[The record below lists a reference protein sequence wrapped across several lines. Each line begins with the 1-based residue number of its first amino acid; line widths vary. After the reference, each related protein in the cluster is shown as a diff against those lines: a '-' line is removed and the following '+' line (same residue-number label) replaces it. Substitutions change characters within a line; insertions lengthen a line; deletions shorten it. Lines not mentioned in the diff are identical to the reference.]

1 MAFAVN
7 THRISLGNYAAVINE
22 VTGDGS
28 TQYWQTGLSRVMFYI
43 GVTAADS
50 DLVCDKWYLNYS
62 DAGSTAANGTV
73 FNNAAAP
80 DDGEVWYCFGI
91 GRG

>member
-1 MAFAVN
+1 MAFGVV
-7 THRISLGNYAAVINE
+7 TQRFSLGGMAAVINK

-28 TQYWQTGLSRVMFYI
+28 TQAWQTGLSKVLFYI
-43 GVTAADS
+43 ANTADDTHCVT
-50 DLVCDKWYLNYS
+50 DKWFLNYS
-62 DAGSTAANGTV
+62 DAGSTAAPGYVHTDT
-73 FNNAAAP
+73 AAP

>member
-1 MAFAVN
+1 MAFGVV
-7 THRISLGNYAAVINE
+7 THKFPLGNYMGVINE

-28 TQYWQTGLSRVMFYI
+28 TQYWQTGLSRVIFYV
-43 GVTAADS
+43 GSTADDD
-50 DLVCDKWYLNYS
+50 DLVVDKWYFNYS

-91 GRG
+91 GTG